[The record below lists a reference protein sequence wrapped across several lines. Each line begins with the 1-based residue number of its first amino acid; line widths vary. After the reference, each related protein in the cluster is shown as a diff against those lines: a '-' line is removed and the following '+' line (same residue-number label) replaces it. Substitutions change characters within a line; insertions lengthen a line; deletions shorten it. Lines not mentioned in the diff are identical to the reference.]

1 MNHKDLGVGR
11 VSQAEGTDDSVPGWC
26 DAGSSWLFLQ
36 PVSGEGGAWGRQ
48 SREVGRPIVQGFLAA
63 EGFWL

>member
-26 DAGSSWLFLQ
+26 D
-36 PVSGEGGAWGRQ
+36 EGR
-48 SREVGRPIVQGFLAA
+48 
-63 EGFWL
+63 